1 MNAPLLQLTNVTRR
15 FPSGDRDVVVLK
27 DINLSIDAGE
37 FVAIVGASGSGK
49 STLMNIL
56 GCLDHPSSGSY
67 RVDGRK
73 TGDLGHDELAYLRR
87 QRFGFIFQRYQLLM
101 YLDAWANVQVPA
113 VYTGAGQGARQA
125 RALELLGQLG
135 LGDHTKHRPGQLSG
149 GQQQRVSI
157 ARALMNGGDVILA
170 DEPTGALDS
179 ASGQQ
184 VMEILRDLNARGH
197 TVIVITHDPGVAAH
211 AHRVIELR
219 DGALVAD
226 SRQSAVSRVVA
237 MPSEKADAMASHRQ
251 AEPAAGTVPLPGD
264 PGPPRPGSFVEALRM
279 AWQSMSSRRLRAL
292 LTTLGITIGIASVVS
307 IAWIGEAAKQRT
319 LASFGTMGSNVI
331 HIYSGRD
338 WGDPRASEIQTLV
351 PADAAALAE
360 QAFVDDA
367 TPETPQGATVR
378 YRGVEA
384 LADVTGVSANYA
396 RMYGTRLVEGAWFG
410 QTAVQRRA
418 QVVVIDE
425 VARRKLLPAAGSALG
440 KIILIDNVP
449 CVVVGVAVVNA
460 GMLVNPRQLNMWL
473 PYTTASDRLFGRQ
486 HVERITIRGHER
498 IPTKVV
504 EEGVE
509 KILTKRHRTK
519 DFMTINLDEVAKRK
533 QKAEGVLTRMLLTV
547 SVISLIVGGIGVM
560 NIMLVSVAER
570 TQEIGIRMAVGARQ
584 RDILMQFL
592 CEAVMVCLLGAA
604 LGIGLALLVGLI
616 LPWLGQQT
624 RMAFTIGP
632 VVVATLCST
641 LVGIVF
647 GYLPA
652 RNAARLNLVDALARE

>member
-1 MNAPLLQLTNVTRR
+1 VNAPLLQLTNVTRR
-15 FPSGDRDVVVLK
+15 FPSWDRDVVVLK

-37 FVAIVGASGSGK
+37 FVAIVGTSGSGK

-56 GCLDHPSSGSY
+56 GCLDQPSSGSY
-67 RVDGRK
+67 RINGREI
-73 TGDLGHDELAYLRR
+73 GDLGHDELAYLRR
-87 QRFGFIFQRYQLLM
+87 QRFGFIFQRYQLLT
-101 YLDAWANVQVPA
+101 YLDASANVQMPA
-113 VYTGAGQGARQA
+113 VYTGAGQRARQA

-135 LGDHTKHRPGQLSG
+135 LGERANHRPGQLSG

-157 ARALMNGGDVILA
+157 ARALMNGADVILA

-179 ASGQQ
+179 SSGQQ
-184 VMEILRDLNARGH
+184 VMDTLRDLNARGR

-211 AHRVIELR
+211 ASRVIELR
-219 DGALVAD
+219 DGELVAD
-226 SRQSAVSRVVA
+226 SRQYAIPRDGISPDNASAT
-237 MPSEKADAMASHRQ
+237 ASLGRAARPAAC
-251 AEPAAGTVPLPGD
+251 AEPLLGD
-264 PGPPRPGSFVEALRM
+264 NDTPRSFIEALRM
-279 AWQSMSSRRLRAL
+279 ASQSMVARRLRTI
-292 LTTLGITIGIASVVS
+292 LTTLGITIGIASVVA
-307 IAWIGEAAKQRT
+307 IAWIGEAAKRQA
-319 LASFGTMGSNVI
+319 LESFGSIGTNVI
-331 HIYSGRD
+331 HVYSGRD

-378 YRGVEA
+378 YRGVDA
-384 LADVTGVSANYA
+384 LADVIGVSANYA
-396 RMYGTRLVEGAWFG
+396 RMYGARLVEGAWFG
-410 QTAVQRRA
+410 QAAVQRRA

-425 VARRKLLPAAGSALG
+425 VARRKLFPAAGSALG

-460 GMLVNPRQLNMWL
+460 GMLLNPRQLNVWL

-486 HVERITIRGHER
+486 HVERIIVRGHER
-498 IPTKVV
+498 IPAKVV

-509 KILTKRHRTK
+509 KILTLRHRTK
-519 DFMTINLDEVAKRK
+519 DFMTINLDEVAKRR
-533 QKAEGVLTRMLLTV
+533 QKAQGVLTRMLLTV

-624 RMAFTIGP
+624 RMAFTLGP

-647 GYLPA
+647 GYFPA
-652 RNAARLNLVDALARE
+652 RNAARLNPVDALARE